1 MPANVQDNIVLV
13 GKKPPM
19 SYVLAVLTQFSNG
32 QKEVQIRAR
41 GRNISKAVD
50 VVEIIKRRFTN
61 EARVREIQTGTE
73 ERTLENGAK
82 VNVSTI
88 QITLVK

>member
-1 MPANVQDNIVLV
+1 MAEGENIVLV
-13 GKKPPM
+13 GRKPPM
-19 SYVLAVLTQFSNG
+19 AYVLATLTQFSNG
-32 QKEVQIRAR
+32 QKEVILRAR

-50 VVEIIKRRFTN
+50 VAEIIKRRFSH
-61 EARVREIQTGTE
+61 EAQVKSINIGTE

-88 QITLVK
+88 QIILGK